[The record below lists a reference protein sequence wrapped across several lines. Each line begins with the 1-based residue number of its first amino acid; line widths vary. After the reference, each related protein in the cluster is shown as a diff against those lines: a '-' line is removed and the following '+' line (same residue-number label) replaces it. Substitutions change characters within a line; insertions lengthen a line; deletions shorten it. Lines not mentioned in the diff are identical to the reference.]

1 MVSWVSGYHCDVG
14 VKMTF
19 ELPAELAKQ
28 LKVRAAEDGV
38 KLKDLVAEA
47 CRLLL
52 VVPKKRNAQAS
63 THKPLPTFFKGGHP
77 AKAGEELTPE
87 KVDEIL
93 WGLIQ

>member
-1 MVSWVSGYHCDVG
+1 MG

-19 ELPAELAKQ
+19 DLPADLAKQ

-52 VVPKKRNAQAS
+52 VVPQKRNAQAS
-63 THKPLPTFFKGGHP
+63 THKPLPTFFKEGHP